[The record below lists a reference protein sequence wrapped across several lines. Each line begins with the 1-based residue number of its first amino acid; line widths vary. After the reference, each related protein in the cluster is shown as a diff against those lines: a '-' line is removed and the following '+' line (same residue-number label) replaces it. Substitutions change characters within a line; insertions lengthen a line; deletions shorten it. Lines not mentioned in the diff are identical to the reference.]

1 MNTDGGPAFPMQ
13 ALASPGSEIAWGMS
27 LRDWFAGQALA
38 GLMAGYQSGPMGIY
52 ACAQVAIETADAMLR
67 ARERGQEADDDEA
80 WFRAQVNACVYSLP
94 DGSHE
99 ASIDYGSLSWTAC
112 GANRAAAIRALRVKV
127 EGEQGGENVPNEELP
142 DEHWHKIQT
151 RPSLSWHPA
160 RGWEA
165 ACELRGTMM
174 YGRGKTIAQAQAALR
189 AEWEGG
195 AQ

>member
-1 MNTDGGPAFPMQ
+1 MGQPRPPRRHDADVVRDRDRHWLGSWVGGGAMNTGRGPAFPVQ

-67 ARERGQEADDDEA
+67 ARELGQ
-80 WFRAQVNACVYSLP
+80 
-94 DGSHE
+94 
-99 ASIDYGSLSWTAC
+99 
-112 GANRAAAIRALRVKV
+112 
-127 EGEQGGENVPNEELP
+127 EGEQGGEKVPSEELP